1 MKAKYDREGVN
12 FIEDEKDI
20 GRQEAPKKRGQL
32 GPEFNGP
39 PPLTYKPQNLKD
51 VNMGGSGSQEGNP
64 FSMALSM
71 ANNVFS
77 SVGGKK

>member
-20 GRQEAPKKRGQL
+20 GRKEAPTKRGKL

-39 PPLTYKPQNLKD
+39 PPLTYKPHNLKNI
-51 VNMGGSGSQEGNP
+51 NMGGSGTQENNP
-64 FSMALSM
+64 FSKALNI
-71 ANNVFS
+71 ANSVFS
-77 SVGGKK
+77 